1 MQIIKEFKEFVNRG
15 NVMDLAVAVIIG
27 SAFQNIVNSIV
38 NDLIMPLIAV
48 VGGWAKLDDLRFG
61 PFNYGKLIA
70 NILHFLIVAFVL
82 FLVVNLCTAKQ
93 MTNFRAAGKD
103 DNTVLAPPREFSLEE
118 AMEYIQEDEYVEV
131 TPDNIRLRKV
141 FLDEN
146 ERKRSSSKMGLE
158 A

>member
-1 MQIIKEFKEFVNRG
+1 MRIIKEFKEFVNRG

-38 NDLIMPLIAV
+38 NDLIMPLIAL

-82 FLVVNLCTAKQ
+82 FLVVKALNRAKEIIV
-93 MTNFRAAGKD
+93 K
-103 DNTVLAPPREFSLEE
+103 EE
-118 AMEYIQEDEYVEV
+118 APAEKPQD
-131 TPDNIRLRKV
+131 
-141 FLDEN
+141 
-146 ERKRSSSKMGLE
+146 S
-158 A
+158 

>member
-1 MQIIKEFKEFVNRG
+1 MRIIKEFKEFVNRG

-38 NDLIMPLIAV
+38 NDLIMPLIAA

-82 FLVVNLCTAKQ
+82 FLVVKALNRAKEIIV
-93 MTNFRAAGKD
+93 K
-103 DNTVLAPPREFSLEE
+103 EE
-118 AMEYIQEDEYVEV
+118 APAEKPKD
-131 TPDNIRLRKV
+131 
-141 FLDEN
+141 
-146 ERKRSSSKMGLE
+146 S
-158 A
+158 

>member
-1 MQIIKEFKEFVNRG
+1 MRIIKEFKEFVNRG

-38 NDLIMPLIAV
+38 NDLIMPLIAL

-82 FLVVNLCTAKQ
+82 FLVVKALNRAKEIIVKEEVVEDKP
-93 MTNFRAAGKD
+93 KD
-103 DNTVLAPPREFSLEE
+103 A
-118 AMEYIQEDEYVEV
+118 
-131 TPDNIRLRKV
+131 
-141 FLDEN
+141 
-146 ERKRSSSKMGLE
+146 
-158 A
+158 

>member
-1 MQIIKEFKEFVNRG
+1 MRIIKEFKEFVNRG

-38 NDLIMPLIAV
+38 NDLIMPLIAL

-82 FLVVNLCTAKQ
+82 FLVVKALNRAKEIIVKEEVVEDKP
-93 MTNFRAAGKD
+93 KD
-103 DNTVLAPPREFSLEE
+103 T
-118 AMEYIQEDEYVEV
+118 
-131 TPDNIRLRKV
+131 
-141 FLDEN
+141 
-146 ERKRSSSKMGLE
+146 
-158 A
+158 

>member
-1 MQIIKEFKEFVNRG
+1 MRIIKEFKEFVNRG

-38 NDLIMPLIAV
+38 NDLIMPLIAL

-82 FLVVNLCTAKQ
+82 FLVVKALNRAKEIIVKEEGP
-93 MTNFRAAGKD
+93 AEKSKD
-103 DNTVLAPPREFSLEE
+103 S
-118 AMEYIQEDEYVEV
+118 
-131 TPDNIRLRKV
+131 
-141 FLDEN
+141 
-146 ERKRSSSKMGLE
+146 
-158 A
+158 